1 MKCYIYEIGYLRGRL
16 LENEGKLEEALKIYI
31 ESLEYDPNHYE
42 LRKAI
47 GRTQRLLGYHS
58 QSIKTIADILK
69 NSPTSASRNF
79 ELAKSYY
86 ADGNRNKA
94 FEHIEIALNVWKN
107 ADTTYKLAIEAR
119 EKWANWNQ
127 AN

>member
-1 MKCYIYEIGYLRGRL
+1 M

-58 QSIKTIADILK
+58 ESIKTFEDFLK
-69 NSPTSASRNF
+69 NLPISACRNF

-86 ADGNRNKA
+86 ADGNRKKA
-94 FEHIEIALNVWKN
+94 LEHLEIVLNVWEN
-107 ADTTYKLAIEAR
+107 ADPKYKPAIDAR
-119 EKWANWNQ
+119 EQWVQWNQ
-127 AN
+127 IN